1 MGNDAHRRQGTEC
14 KKHKVRCDQSPGQ
27 PNCARCRKYGYRCV
41 SSNKLERIF
50 EDDQDW
56 KKEAETNI
64 VQLQAAVTEILQ
76 RNSMPPLSSFPT
88 SLTEPVNSDR
98 LKLGAFVAAVSKDSR
113 EVRTRETSQEP
124 PAEQELVSA
133 PMRSLFEVT
142 KLRNIRSDVSQH
154 RIAKTPEDDLISRG
168 ALPHHV
174 ARELFSFFDTTMN
187 HILWGGIALVHR
199 DLESARRSSS
209 LLCAAILAVAALH
222 IPQGEEMFEFCYSE
236 FVSLISG
243 SLIYRDHNLDDIRA
257 LCIGA
262 FWLSDLSWKL
272 SGVAVRIATELNLH
286 QAFHK
291 MQRGEPDQYER
302 AQLWYLLYVC
312 DHHYSIA
319 YGRPPVIHDNAA
331 IKGYES
337 FLSSPM
343 AGPADMRL
351 MAQVAL
357 FIVLTNAYHTFGS
370 DSQQPLNEEDFNTLR
385 AFCLEVEGWRMK
397 WQPRIAPNPYV
408 GTYPSKGVVLHYH
421 FAKLQLNSLALR
433 AISPNHQF
441 SLDRRE
447 AANSAI
453 ASAMS
458 TMNLVLHEPDIRN
471 AVARVTLF
479 KHTMIAFAAV
489 FLLKVVWSWNS
500 AALNIERRQVLDLVQ
515 AVVDL
520 MSNAQASRRHLCRHI
535 ATGLS
540 KMISR
545 LKARPLYQARRD
557 GDHHPLNIPADMED
571 DSYGPMS
578 ENVSSD
584 AFGFDEDWML
594 TSSIDPFCFSIT

>member
-1 MGNDAHRRQGTEC
+1 
-14 KKHKVRCDQSPGQ
+14 
-27 PNCARCRKYGYRCV
+27 
-41 SSNKLERIF
+41 
-50 EDDQDW
+50 
-56 KKEAETNI
+56 
-64 VQLQAAVTEILQ
+64 
-76 RNSMPPLSSFPT
+76 MPPLSSFPA
-88 SLTEPVNSDR
+88 SPLEMSNRDR
-98 LKLGAFVAAVSKDSR
+98 LRLGFAAGAAKDNR
-113 EVRTRETSQEP
+113 ESRTREASQEP
-124 PAEQELVSA
+124 AAEQELVSA

-142 KLRNIRSDVSQH
+142 KLRNIRSDVPQQRST
-154 RIAKTPEDDLISRG
+154 RTPEDDLISRG

-174 ARELFSFFDTTMN
+174 ARELFSFFDRTMN
-187 HILWGGIALVHR
+187 HILWGGIALIHR

-222 IPQGEEMFEFCYSE
+222 IPQGDEIFEFCYAE
-236 FVSLISG
+236 FVSLVSG
-243 SLIYRDHNLDDIRA
+243 SIICRDHNLDDIRA

-331 IKGYES
+331 IKGYEA
-337 FLSSPM
+337 FLNAPI

-357 FIVLTNAYHTFGS
+357 FITLTNTYHTFGS
-370 DSQQPLNEEDFNTLR
+370 DSQQPLDEEDFTTLR

-408 GTYPSKGVVLHYH
+408 GSYPSKGIVLHYH

-471 AVARVTLF
+471 AVAHVTLF

-500 AALNIERRQVLDLVQ
+500 ASLNIERRQVLDLVQ

-520 MSNAQASRRHLCRHI
+520 MSSVQASRRHLCRHI

-545 LKARPLYQARRD
+545 LKTKLLPQPRLD
-557 GDHHPLNIPADMED
+557 GDDTFHITTIID
-571 DSYGPMS
+571 DNSYGSIS
-578 ENVSSD
+578 ESVSD
-584 AFGFDEDWML
+584 AFGIEDDWML
-594 TSSIDPFCFSIT
+594 TSSIDPFGFSIT

>member
-1 MGNDAHRRQGTEC
+1 MGNNAHSHKGTEC

-27 PNCARCRKYGYRCV
+27 SSCARCKKYGYRCV
-41 SSNKLERIF
+41 SSNKLERII
-50 EDDQDW
+50 EDDRDW
-56 KKEAETNI
+56 KKEADTNI
-64 VQLQAAVTEILQ
+64 VQLQAAVTELLQ
-76 RNSMPPLSSFPT
+76 QNGMPPLSSFPA
-88 SLTEPVNSDR
+88 SLTELGDYDR
-98 LKLGAFVAAVSKDSR
+98 LKAGFTAATAVKDSR
-113 EVRTRETSQEP
+113 DIRTRETSQEP
-124 PAEQELVSA
+124 TAEQELVSA

-142 KLRNIRSDVSQH
+142 KLRNIRSDVPQH
-154 RIAKTPEDDLISRG
+154 RIARTPEDDLISRG

-187 HILWGGIALVHR
+187 HILWGGIALIHR

-222 IPQGEEMFEFCYSE
+222 FPQGDEIFEFCYSE
-236 FVSLISG
+236 FVSLVSG
-243 SLIYRDHNLDDIRA
+243 SIIYRDHNLDDIRA

-262 FWLSDLSWKL
+262 FWLPDLSWKL

-337 FLSSPM
+337 FLSTPL

-357 FIVLTNAYHTFGS
+357 FITLTNAYHTFGS
-370 DSQQPLNEEDFNTLR
+370 DGQQPLNEEDFNTD
-385 AFCLEVEGWRMK
+385 
-397 WQPRIAPNPYV
+397 QTDNSAPNPYV

-479 KHTMIAFAAV
+479 KHTMVAFAAV

-500 AALNIERRQVLDLVQ
+500 ASLNIDRRQVLELVQ

-520 MSNAQASRRHLCRHI
+520 LSGVQASRRHLCRYI

-545 LKARPLYQARRD
+545 LKSKPLSQPRHDAD
-557 GDHHPLNIPADMED
+557 GAINISGGIDD
-571 DSYGPMS
+571 DSYGSMS
-578 ENVSSD
+578 ENVSD
-584 AFGFDEDWML
+584 ALGFEDDWML